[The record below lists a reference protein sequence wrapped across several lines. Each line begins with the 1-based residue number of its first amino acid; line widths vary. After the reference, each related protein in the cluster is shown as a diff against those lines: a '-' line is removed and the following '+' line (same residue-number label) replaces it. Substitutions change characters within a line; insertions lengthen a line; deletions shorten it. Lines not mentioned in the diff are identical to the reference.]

1 MFVEEVVSQGIVLI
15 DSFSRFLE
23 DVVVVKGELIE
34 SVRDFVFGRSI
45 FCSEVIRKGIVDIQ
59 RGFYYD
65 LKIGVFMLL
74 IDVKKSDLV
83 KSRGENFG
91 IFEKIIKDQKQMSI
105 GFVLDIL
112 IGLEILVY
120 EVIQRG
126 ILNLEMIVYINLK
139 IGEFML
145 IEEGFK
151 KGLVFGNF
159 QRTII
164 IKLELKFIK
173 FDVKYN
179 IIGVVDIVIYRFF
192 NVLDVLQLGILDNQ
206 GNFLDRKTGEIS
218 FVFVVM
224 RRGLV
229 VGEEIMVMKKS
240 VRFKDVFQM
249 GYIYIL
255 IGIFI
260 DFSINKMYIVDEVIC
275 MGFFF
280 DDKGENFKYF
290 FLKVDGFILIF

>member
-83 KSRGENFG
+83 KSRDENFG

-159 QRTII
+159 Q
-164 IKLELKFIK
+164 
-173 FDVKYN
+173 
-179 IIGVVDIVIYRFF
+179 
-192 NVLDVLQLGILDNQ
+192 
-206 GNFLDRKTGEIS
+206 
-218 FVFVVM
+218 
-224 RRGLV
+224 
-229 VGEEIMVMKKS
+229 
-240 VRFKDVFQM
+240 
-249 GYIYIL
+249 
-255 IGIFI
+255 
-260 DFSINKMYIVDEVIC
+260 
-275 MGFFF
+275 
-280 DDKGENFKYF
+280 
-290 FLKVDGFILIF
+290 